1 MIYIIAILLVLISI
15 ESIRFYIKEVAPNKL
30 TTEEITFRKNCFIVH
45 NKENFSKQTIQ
56 KAQQNIDIYLKQK
69 NSIASTTES

>member
-1 MIYIIAILLVLISI
+1 MKIIIPILLILVLI
-15 ESIRFYIKEVAPNKL
+15 ECIRFYIKEIAPNKL
-30 TTEEITFRKNCFIVH
+30 TKEDVDFRNNCFIVH
-45 NKENFSKQTIQ
+45 NKEQFSKLRIQ